1 LILLSLQRVSEP
13 YLETKQGR
21 KEIITLKHKIKKTS
35 KQNNEQSKAKHPG
48 FTQGHKSVSAM
59 IVRPKKPGTGSSP
72 RQRAKDRGK
81 LVLQP
86 VDDWEWE
93 GIQKSLNNRLS
104 KQRGKKELDSS
115 PVRRIMPFVY
125 SLFSSEIL

>member
-1 LILLSLQRVSEP
+1 
-13 YLETKQGR
+13 
-21 KEIITLKHKIKKTS
+21 
-35 KQNNEQSKAKHPG
+35 
-48 FTQGHKSVSAM
+48 M